1 MNKKSIAVSLLIIFL
16 CGCEKDKLVAI
27 TDNPVNADLFVVYDG
42 MKNTTSGTAIFWNAN
57 RSKRLIF
64 HGAAKLLFEGY
75 PMEYRSTDYSYTKEL
90 IQFYSEPTF
99 TITDVN
105 DETFINSISFNSIEL
120 PQQYLD
126 TIPDTINTSQAL
138 SIQWLKKDGAMGILS
153 TGMPLDTGETV
164 TLRIETDSSPV
175 ETATARQVTIGS
187 SSVTFAVEDFNTLN
201 KKGWATLAL
210 ERTKVLN
217 RLPDPLGGG
226 TGTITAQ
233 YISLK
238 RLVYLK

>member
-1 MNKKSIAVSLLIIFL
+1 MLLFIFFL
-16 CGCEKDKLVAI
+16 CACEDDKLVAI
-27 TDNPVNADLFVVYDG
+27 TDNPVTADLFVVYNG
-42 MKNTTSGTAIFWNAN
+42 PTNTTTGTASFWDAN
-57 RSKRLIF
+57 RTRRLIF
-64 HGAAKLLFEGY
+64 HGAAKLSFEGF
-75 PMEYRSTDYSYTKEL
+75 PMEYRSADYSYTKEL
-90 IQFYSEPTF
+90 IQFHSSPTF

-105 DETFINSISFNSIEL
+105 NETFVNSISVNSIEL

-126 TIPDTINTSQAL
+126 TIPDTINTAQAL
-138 SIQWLKKDGAMGILS
+138 NIQWLKKDGALGILS
-153 TGMPLDTGETV
+153 TGTPLDTGETV
-164 TLRIETDSSPV
+164 TLRIETESSPV
-175 ETATARQVTIGS
+175 ETATAREVSIGS

-201 KKGWATLAL
+201 TKGKATLAL

-238 RLVYLK
+238 RSVYLK